1 MSDRSKMSVRKDSKF
16 TTRSIAYMAMYLALF
31 FVLDYL
37 SNTLPLFRMPQGGTL
52 GLGTIA
58 LLLASYHLGW
68 QLGLITAM
76 LSVLIQFVTG
86 QMYILGFTQFLL
98 DYFIAFSVYGIA
110 CLFPNW
116 KYFYSGVL
124 ITNLIRF
131 LSSTISG
138 VVFYGVTWWGSI
150 VYQSSYMI
158 PTLIVDLIL
167 VPLLVRALSKRVSFY
182 V

>member
-1 MSDRSKMSVRKDSKF
+1 
-16 TTRSIAYMAMYLALF
+16 
-31 FVLDYL
+31 
-37 SNTLPLFRMPQGGTL
+37 MPQGGTL

-138 VVFYGVTWWGSI
+138 VVFYGVTPVGIHRLS
-150 VYQSSYMI
+150 VFLYDSDPDRRS
-158 PTLIVDLIL
+158 DSRSAARS
-167 VPLLVRALSKRVSFY
+167 RAVQTSFLPRLEKRYRQTRRFKLTHGLQTAGRIFPIRSGLFLCSMQKA
-182 V
+182 